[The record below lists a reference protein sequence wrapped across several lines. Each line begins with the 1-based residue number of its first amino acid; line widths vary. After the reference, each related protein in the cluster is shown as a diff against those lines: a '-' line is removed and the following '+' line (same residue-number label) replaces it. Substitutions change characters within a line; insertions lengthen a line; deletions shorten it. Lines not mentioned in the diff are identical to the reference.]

1 MATGEFFPRRPKLKP
16 MIYAY
21 EEPDNQKLKGILKV
35 GYTAAH
41 TVQERVAQQ
50 YPIKRPGALPYRIVL
65 EESAMRSDGS
75 SFTDHDVHA
84 LLEKRHF
91 RNCAAANGI
100 VAMWLM

>member
-1 MATGEFFPRRPKLKP
+1 MRMKNQR
-16 MIYAY
+16 I
-21 EEPDNQKLKGILKV
+21 QKLKGILKV

-65 EESAMRSDGS
+65 EESAMKSDGS

-91 RNCAAANGI
+91 SIAVANGI
-100 VAMWLM
+100 AAMWLM